1 MSKKKKDYY
10 HIKAE
15 KVKPGMIIGIDRNDD
30 YGDISLV
37 TRIDEKGHDDFSCWH
52 YSIDMTQMGVM
63 IGRIKFETKVRV
75 FTGETRIK
83 YLDMIRKDI
92 CDRLHSAER
101 DLATVTLVQ
110 SLDKQYL
117 SDGLKRRG

>member
-15 KVKPGMIIGIDRNDD
+15 LVKPGMVIGIDRNDD
-30 YGDISLV
+30 YADISLV
-37 TRIDEKGHDDFSCWH
+37 TRIEDKGADSFSCWH
-52 YSIDMTQMGVM
+52 YSVDMTQMGLM
-63 IGRIKFETKVRV
+63 IGTIKSETKVRV
-75 FTGETRIK
+75 FTGKARIK
-83 YLDMIRKDI
+83 YLDMVRKDI